1 MASKSQARRRAK
13 LSAQGQRQLP
23 KATTSRARKAATFIG
38 PIDPADRD
46 AVIDIKMHGWW
57 DNGKSLETPRFTY
70 SANSAYNEAME
81 LENAGVPDNI
91 INIIQVGPRDFLLL
105 ANRWSG

>member
-1 MASKSQARRRAK
+1 MATSQARRRAK
-13 LSAQGQRQLP
+13 ASAQGQRQLP
-23 KATTSRARKAATFIG
+23 RSVTSRARRAATFIG

-57 DNGKSLETPRFTY
+57 DNGRSLETPRFTY
-70 SANSAYNEAME
+70 SASSAYNEANDLMD
-81 LENAGVPDNI
+81 AGVPGNI
-91 INIIQVGPRDFLLL
+91 INITQVGPRDYLLH